1 MDERPIIFS
10 AAMIRALRHGVKTQT
25 RRLIKPSNLASA
37 ISHGS
42 DSKCCPF
49 RVGMRLW
56 VKETWRANL
65 EYDDRL
71 PRDIPVSSPI
81 YFDADDDLSAKAG
94 KVRNALF
101 MPRWMSRIDLAV
113 NAVRAEQLVCISKV
127 DAKAEG
133 IGSDEAERH
142 GGWRQAYQARWEII
156 NGAVTWKEDMYVWV
170 VEFKIV

>member
-10 AAMIRALRHGVKTQT
+10 AAMIRALRRGVKTQT

-42 DSKCCPF
+42 DSKCCLF
-49 RVGMRLW
+49 RIGMRLW

-71 PRDIPVSSPI
+71 PREIPVDSPI
-81 YFDADDDLSAKAG
+81 YFDADGDLPPEAG

-101 MPRWMSRIDLAV
+101 MPRWMSRIDLAIS
-113 NAVRAEQLVCISKV
+113 AVRAEQLVCISEA
-127 DAKAEG
+127 DARAEG
-133 IGSDEAERH
+133 VGGDDAEH
-142 GGWRQAYQARWEII
+142 YGGRKQAYQARWEII
-156 NGAVTWKEDMYVWV
+156 HGPGSWREDMYVWV
-170 VEFKIV
+170 VEFQSV